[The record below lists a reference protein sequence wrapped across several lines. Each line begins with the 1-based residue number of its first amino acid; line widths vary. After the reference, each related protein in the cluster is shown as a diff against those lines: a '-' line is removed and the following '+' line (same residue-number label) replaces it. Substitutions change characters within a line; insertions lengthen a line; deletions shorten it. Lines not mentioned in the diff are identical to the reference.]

1 MWFWTDH
8 VCSDTVTKKT
18 RKCCWA
24 TIACPLQIVLNYT
37 KSLHLHNIKDLL
49 DWSCHSVTAG
59 LPQGRTPELP
69 KEINFQ
75 LTKGSHPPPP
85 LHKDNNKTKTT
96 TTYKQCLPTFRCSWS
111 LFLVGY
117 DPVWEAIAV
126 QVLTHHSL
134 VLHLGRTHH
143 LQWLIFP
150 FGLLHQL
157 EVAHI
162 KLGGCA
168 VGDEAITSFR
178 SLLGSLRALAWSFVC
193 T

>member
-75 LTKGSHPPPP
+75 LTKGSHPPHPP
-85 LHKDNNKTKTT
+85 PQRQQQNKNNDNIQTVSTYLQVQLEPFPCRIWSCVRGDRRSGSHSSLAGTPPGKDSSSPVAHFP
-96 TTYKQCLPTFRCSWS
+96 LWPPASAWS
-111 LFLVGY
+111 GSH
-117 DPVWEAIAV
+117 
-126 QVLTHHSL
+126 QT
-134 VLHLGRTHH
+134 G
-143 LQWLIFP
+143 WLC
-150 FGLLHQL
+150 GWGWSDHQL
-157 EVAHI
+157 
-162 KLGGCA
+162 
-168 VGDEAITSFR
+168 
-178 SLLGSLRALAWSFVC
+178 
-193 T
+193 